1 LEFHLVA
8 NATIEELKYQEF
20 STLLAAGKYEYTTLL
35 ISIAVKEQYV
45 NSLSIQQH
53 LEEFHSKSY
62 HDVIS
67 VSDVWFGK

>member
-67 VSDVWFGK
+67 VSDVRFGK